1 MYMFISAVAAL
12 VSVIMIIIAADFLS
26 NDLPPAIA
34 VKYFQTLTFPE
45 LNVVTGL
52 VTLSSIMA
60 VIGGFIV
67 YMARASLNRREITGL
82 STIVMTGLVLFIVA
96 LASSV
101 GTYVVYQYYVGSAGM
116 FGPLFPG
123 TLSLFISMILLLVST
138 VLTILTL
145 IMINKLRRLY
155 SPRRIRRQRPPPQA

>member
-1 MYMFISAVAAL
+1 
-12 VSVIMIIIAADFLS
+12 
-26 NDLPPAIA
+26 
-34 VKYFQTLTFPE
+34 
-45 LNVVTGL
+45 
-52 VTLSSIMA
+52 
-60 VIGGFIV
+60 
-67 YMARASLNRREITGL
+67 MARASLNRREITGL